1 MLVRIH
7 YRQFQAGGE
16 QGKVEFVQEE
26 HRNQGTI
33 IRLVGV
39 VVDVEFESGNLP
51 SIYNA
56 LLVKRRSGEDLIL
69 EIQEHVGTKVV
80 RAIAMGPTAGL
91 RRGMPVIDLEK
102 PIEVPVGRQT
112 LGRLFNVLG
121 QPIDGKG
128 AIESEQVSPIHKK
141 APAINEQVVSRE
153 MIVTGIKAID
163 LLTPYPKGGKVG
175 LFGGAGV
182 GKTVLMLELMN
193 NTITKNSGVVV
204 FSGVGERSREGNDMW
219 LEMNASGLIDSTV
232 LTFGQMNEPP
242 GARLRVPFTA
252 LTMAEYFRDKE
263 NRPVLIFI
271 DNIYRFIQAGSE
283 VSALLGRLPSE
294 MGYQPTLDSEMGLLQ
309 ERITSTSN
317 GSITSVQAVYIP
329 ADDVTDPAVAA
340 TFSHLDATTVLSR
353 RLVSMG
359 LYPAIDP
366 LQSTSNL
373 LTPELV
379 GREHYDVAMQVRATL
394 SRYDELQDLI
404 AILGMEELSLSD
416 QQTVIRA
423 RRLQRFLS
431 QPFIV
436 AEAFSGRPGAFVPIE
451 ETIRGFKDILA
462 GKYDDLPE
470 QAFYMT
476 GTIDDVIKQA
486 ELMETDSEIREV
498 KEEPA
503 DEPVG

>member
-1 MLVRIH
+1 M
-7 YRQFQAGGE
+7 
-16 QGKVEFVQEE
+16 EFVQEE
-26 HRNQGTI
+26 NKNHGRI

-56 LLVKRRSGEDLIL
+56 LLIKRRSGEDLIL

-91 RRGMPVIDLEK
+91 RREMTVIDLEK
-102 PIEVPVGRQT
+102 PIEVPIGRQT
-112 LGRLFNVLG
+112 LGRLFNILG
-121 QPIDGKG
+121 QPIDGK
-128 AIESEQVSPIHKK
+128 APLETEQVSPIHRK
-141 APAINEQVVSRE
+141 APAINEQVISRQ

-193 NTITKNSGVVV
+193 NTITKSSGIVV

-219 LEMNASGLIDSTV
+219 LDMNASGLIDSTI

-242 GARLRVPFTA
+242 GARMRVPFTA
-252 LTMAEYFRDKE
+252 LTMAEYFRDE
-263 NRPVLIFI
+263 ESRPVLIFI

-373 LTPELV
+373 LSPELV
-379 GREHYDVAMQVRATL
+379 GKEHYDVAMQVRSTL
-394 SRYDELQDLI
+394 ARYDELQDLI

-416 QQTVIRA
+416 QKTVIRA
-423 RRLQRFLS
+423 RRIQRFLS

-436 AEAFSGRPGAFVPIE
+436 AEAFSGSPGAFVPIE
-451 ETIRGFKDILA
+451 ETIRGFKEILD
-462 GKYDDLPE
+462 GKHDDLPE

-476 GTIDDVIKQA
+476 GTIDDVHRKA
-486 ELMETDSEIREV
+486 ESMDADSEET
-498 KEEPA
+498 KSQEEPV

>member
-1 MLVRIH
+1 M
-7 YRQFQAGGE
+7 
-16 QGKVEFVQEE
+16 
-26 HRNQGTI
+26 
-33 IRLVGV
+33 
-39 VVDVEFESGNLP
+39 
-51 SIYNA
+51 
-56 LLVKRRSGEDLIL
+56 IL
-69 EIQEHVGTKVV
+69 EIQEHVGTQVV
-80 RAIAMGPTAGL
+80 RAIAMGSTAGL
-91 RRGMPVIDLEK
+91 RRGMTVIDLEK
-102 PIEVPVGRQT
+102 PIEVPIGRQT

-128 AIESEQVSPIHKK
+128 PLDIEQVSPIHRK
-141 APAINEQVVSRE
+141 APAINEQVISQE

-193 NTITKNSGVVV
+193 NTITKSSGIVV

-219 LEMNASGLIDSTV
+219 LEMNASGLIDSTI

-242 GARLRVPFTA
+242 GARMRVPFTA
-252 LTMAEYFRDKE
+252 LTMAEYFRDEE

-294 MGYQPTLDSEMGLLQ
+294 MGYQPTLESEMGLLQ
-309 ERITSTSN
+309 ERITSTSR

-373 LTPELV
+373 LTPESV
-379 GREHYDVAMQVRATL
+379 GKEHFDVAMKVRANL
-394 SRYDELQDLI
+394 ARYNELQDLI

-436 AEAFSGRPGAFVPIE
+436 AEAFSGSPGAFVSID
-451 ETIRGFKDILA
+451 ETIRGFKEILE
-462 GKYDDLPE
+462 GKHDDLPE

-476 GTIDDVIKQA
+476 GTIDDVLAKA
-486 ELMETDSEIREV
+486 RLMETDSE
-498 KEEPA
+498 KEKSSGA
-503 DEPVG
+503 SR

>member
-1 MLVRIH
+1 MD
-7 YRQFQAGGE
+7 FD
-16 QGKVEFVQEE
+16 KEE
-26 HRNQGTI
+26 SRNNGTI

-51 SIYNA
+51 SIHNA
-56 LLVKRRSGEDLIL
+56 LLVKRRSGENLVL

-80 RAIAMGPTAGL
+80 RAIAMGSTAGL
-91 RRGMPVIDLEK
+91 RRGMLVIDLEK
-102 PIEVPVGRQT
+102 PIEVPIGRKT

-128 AIESEQVSPIHKK
+128 PIITDQIAPIHKMP
-141 APAINEQVVSRE
+141 PAIKDQVVSRQK
-153 MIVTGIKAID
+153 IVTGIKAID

-193 NTITKNSGVVV
+193 NTITKSSGIVL
-204 FSGVGERSREGNDMW
+204 FAGVGERSREGNDMW
-219 LEMNASGLIDSTV
+219 LDMNASGLIDSAI

-242 GARLRVPFTA
+242 GARLRIPYTA
-252 LTMAEYFRDKE
+252 LTMAEYFRDEE

-294 MGYQPTLDSEMGLLQ
+294 MGYQPTLDSEMGSLQ
-309 ERITSTSN
+309 ERITSTSS

-359 LYPAIDP
+359 IYPAIDP

-373 LTPELV
+373 LTPEIV
-379 GREHYDVAMQVRATL
+379 GAEHTEVAMQVRATL
-394 SRYDELQDLI
+394 ARYEEMQDLI

-416 QQTVIRA
+416 QQTVTRA
-423 RRLQRFLS
+423 RRIQRFLS
-431 QPFIV
+431 QPLIV
-436 AEAFSGRPGAFVPIE
+436 AETFSGQPGVFVPLE
-451 ETIRGFKDILA
+451 ETIRGFKEILS
-462 GKYDDLPE
+462 GKYDELPE
-470 QAFYMT
+470 QAFYMA
-476 GTIDDVIKQA
+476 GTIDDVLKKA
-486 ELMETDSEIREV
+486 AAMEAKDL
-498 KEEPA
+498 A
-503 DEPVG
+503 DEDAANEPF

>member
-1 MLVRIH
+1 MDSAR
-7 YRQFQAGGE
+7 E
-16 QGKVEFVQEE
+16 DT
-26 HRNQGTI
+26 RNLGTI

-56 LLVKRRSGEDLIL
+56 LLVKRISGEDLVL

-80 RAIAMGPTAGL
+80 RAIAMGSTAGL

-102 PIEVPVGRQT
+102 PIEVPVGRET

-121 QPIDGKG
+121 QAIDGKG
-128 AIESEQVSPIHKK
+128 EVNAQQYSPIHKM
-141 APAINEQVVSRE
+141 PPSISEQIISKE
-153 MIVTGIKAID
+153 KIVTGIKAID

-193 NTITKNSGVVV
+193 NTITKSSGIVV

-219 LEMNASGLIDSTV
+219 LDMNASGLIDSTI

-242 GARLRVPFTA
+242 GARLRIPYTA
-252 LTMAEYFRDKE
+252 LTMAEYFRDE
-263 NRPVLIFI
+263 ESRPVLIFI

-294 MGYQPTLDSEMGLLQ
+294 MGYQSTLDSEMGLLQ
-309 ERITSTSN
+309 ERITSTSS

-373 LTPELV
+373 LTPEAV
-379 GREHYDVAMQVRATL
+379 GREHYEVAMNVRATL
-394 SRYDELQDLI
+394 ARYEELQDLI

-416 QQTVIRA
+416 QQVVIRA
-423 RRLQRFLS
+423 RRVQRFLT

-436 AEAFSGRPGAFVPIE
+436 AEAFSGHPGVFVPIE
-451 ETIRGFKDILA
+451 ETIKGFKQILE

-470 QAFYMT
+470 QAFYMV
-476 GTIDDVIKQA
+476 GTIDEALKKA
-486 ELMETDSEIREV
+486 EEMNAGSEGEDA
-498 KEEPA
+498 EE
-503 DEPVG
+503 

>member
-1 MLVRIH
+1 MEL
-7 YRQFQAGGE
+7 
-16 QGKVEFVQEE
+16 VQEE
-26 HRNQGTI
+26 NRNHGTI

-80 RAIAMGPTAGL
+80 RAIAMGTTAGL
-91 RRGMPVIDLEK
+91 RRGMTVIDLEK
-102 PIEVPVGRQT
+102 PIEVPIGRQT

-128 AIESEQVSPIHKK
+128 PLDAEQVSPIHKR
-141 APAINEQVVSRE
+141 APAINEQMVSRE

-193 NTITKNSGVVV
+193 NTITKSSGIVV

-219 LEMNASGLIDSTV
+219 LEMNASGLIDSTI

-252 LTMAEYFRDKE
+252 LTMAEYFRDEE

-309 ERITSTSN
+309 ERITSTSS

-373 LTPELV
+373 LTPQYV
-379 GREHYDVAMQVRATL
+379 GREHYKVAMQVRATL
-394 SRYDELQDLI
+394 ARYNELQDLI

-423 RRLQRFLS
+423 RRLQRFLT

-436 AEAFSGRPGAFVPIE
+436 AEPFSGRPGSFVSVTD
-451 ETIRGFKDILA
+451 TIRGFKEILD
-462 GKYDDLPE
+462 GKHDDVPE

-476 GTIDDVIKQA
+476 GTIEDVLKNAQSMDA
-486 ELMETDSEIREV
+486 DSEGKDIE
-498 KEEPA
+498 EEPV

>member
-1 MLVRIH
+1 MDSAR
-7 YRQFQAGGE
+7 E
-16 QGKVEFVQEE
+16 DT
-26 HRNQGTI
+26 RNLGTI

-56 LLVKRRSGEDLIL
+56 LLVRRISGEDLVL

-80 RAIAMGPTAGL
+80 RAIAMGSTAGL

-102 PIEVPVGRQT
+102 PIEVPVGRET

-121 QPIDGKG
+121 QAIDGKG
-128 AIESEQVSPIHKK
+128 EVNAQQYSPIHKM
-141 APAINEQVVSRE
+141 PPSISEQIISKE
-153 MIVTGIKAID
+153 KIVTGIKAID

-193 NTITKNSGVVV
+193 NTITKSSGIVV

-219 LEMNASGLIDSTV
+219 LDMNASGLIDSTI

-242 GARLRVPFTA
+242 GARMRIPYTA
-252 LTMAEYFRDKE
+252 LTMAEYFRDE
-263 NRPVLIFI
+263 ESRPVLIFI

-294 MGYQPTLDSEMGLLQ
+294 MGYQSTLDSEMGLLQ
-309 ERITSTSN
+309 ERITSTSS

-373 LTPELV
+373 LTPEAV
-379 GREHYDVAMQVRATL
+379 GREHYEVAMNVRATL
-394 SRYDELQDLI
+394 ARYEELQDLI

-416 QQTVIRA
+416 QQVVIRA
-423 RRLQRFLS
+423 RRVQRFLT

-436 AEAFSGRPGAFVPIE
+436 AEAFSGHPGVFVPIE
-451 ETIRGFKDILA
+451 ETIKGFKQILE

-470 QAFYMT
+470 QAFYMV
-476 GTIDDVIKQA
+476 GTIDEALKKA
-486 ELMETDSEIREV
+486 EEMNAGSEGEDA
-498 KEEPA
+498 EE
-503 DEPVG
+503 